1 MYLLWAHRKLAE
13 MTLIVKLVSL
23 NNGHTWAWICFFTLK
38 SSMAASRSLSW
49 MLASPLLKYA
59 FGTFSFS
66 ASTCNLSIHDKW
78 RNILETHSN
87 VTFHSAYTFSQRSL
101 ASIQSPDLRRHIVR
115 FILPACN
122 IVRRDSSFSPLR
134 DISCSSKSITCCKMR
149 KIINEYLHSIDIEM
163 FPISNWF
170 FSAQPSRI

>member
-1 MYLLWAHRKLAE
+1 MVILERGS
-13 MTLIVKLVSL
+13 V
-23 NNGHTWAWICFFTLK
+23 FFTLK

-66 ASTCNLSIHDKW
+66 ASTWNLSIEVTIRDKW
-78 RNILETHSN
+78 KNILETHSN
-87 VTFHSAYTFSQRSL
+87 VTFHSADTFSQRSL

-134 DISCSSKSITCCKMR
+134 DISCSSKSITCCKIR
-149 KIINEYLHSIDIEM
+149 KTIKRVLYTALTAECFLAQID
-163 FPISNWF
+163 F